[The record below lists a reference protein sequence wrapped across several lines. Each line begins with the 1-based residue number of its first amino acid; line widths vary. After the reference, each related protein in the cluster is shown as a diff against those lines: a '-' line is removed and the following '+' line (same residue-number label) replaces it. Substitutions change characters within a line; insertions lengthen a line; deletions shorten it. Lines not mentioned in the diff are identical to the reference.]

1 VLFVFLDMP
10 ARRGLSRRDHSNSRQ
25 RSCVHGQR
33 EKPYRKFAHA
43 PLPLR
48 HNTTKIGLQ
57 MGGASKAQLM
67 KARVAPP
74 GARGTGPRLR
84 LSGYLT
90 GIGVTELLAGELAR
104 VTDVMTLL

>member
-1 VLFVFLDMP
+1 M
-10 ARRGLSRRDHSNSRQ
+10 
-25 RSCVHGQR
+25 
-33 EKPYRKFAHA
+33 
-43 PLPLR
+43 LPS
-48 HNTTKIGLQ
+48 KIGLQ
-57 MGGASKAQLM
+57 IGGASKAQLM

-90 GIGVTELLAGELAR
+90 GIGVAELLAGELAR